1 MPGKNQSI
9 KIVAENRRARHD
21 YHIHETFEAGI
32 VLTGTEIKS
41 LRGGRANL
49 TDSYAKIENKELFL
63 ISAHISP
70 YEQGNRFNHEPR
82 RNRKLLMHKA
92 EIVRLLS
99 KTREKGFTLV
109 PLKIYLS
116 HGMAKVELALAS
128 GKDLYDKRQSA
139 AEHDA
144 KREVDRV
151 MRDRERQ
158 LDGCAPLFSLLM
170 KCAIIVIANM

>member
-1 MPGKNQSI
+1 MPAKNQSI

-49 TDSYAKIENKELFL
+49 TDSYARIENGELFL
-63 ISAHISP
+63 ISVHISP
-70 YEQGNRFNHEPR
+70 YDQGNRFNHEPR
-82 RNRKLLMHKA
+82 RNRKLLMHKS
-92 EIVRLLS
+92 EILRLLG
-99 KTREKGFTLV
+99 KTREKGYTLV

-116 HGMAKVELALAS
+116 HGLAKVELALAS

-139 AEHDA
+139 AEKDA
-144 KREVDRV
+144 KREVERTL
-151 MRDRERQ
+151 RDRQRQ
-158 LDGCAPLFSLLM
+158 
-170 KCAIIVIANM
+170 

>member
-1 MPGKNQSI
+1 MPAKNQSI

-21 YHIHETFEAGI
+21 YHIHETFEAGV

-49 TDSYAKIENKELFL
+49 TDSYARIENGELFL

-70 YEQGNRFNHEPR
+70 YDQGNRFNHEPR
-82 RNRKLLMHKA
+82 RNRKLLMHKS
-92 EIVRLLS
+92 EILRLLG
-99 KTREKGFTLV
+99 KTREKGYTLV

-116 HGMAKVELALAS
+116 HGLAKVELALAS

-139 AEHDA
+139 AEKDA
-144 KREVDRV
+144 KREVERTL
-151 MRDRERQ
+151 RDRQR
-158 LDGCAPLFSLLM
+158 
-170 KCAIIVIANM
+170 

>member
-1 MPGKNQSI
+1 MAGKNQSI

-21 YHIHETFEAGI
+21 YQIHETFEAGI

-151 MRDRERQ
+151 MRDRQRQ
-158 LDGCAPLFSLLM
+158 
-170 KCAIIVIANM
+170 

>member
-1 MPGKNQSI
+1 MSEKPKSI

-70 YEQGNRFNHEPR
+70 YEQGNRFNHELR
-82 RNRKLLMHKA
+82 RNRKLLMHKS
-92 EIVRLLS
+92 EIMRLLS

-158 LDGCAPLFSLLM
+158 
-170 KCAIIVIANM
+170 

>member
-1 MPGKNQSI
+1 MPAKNQSI

-49 TDSYAKIENKELFL
+49 TDSYARIENGEIFL

-70 YEQGNRFNHEPR
+70 YDQGNRFNHEPR
-82 RNRKLLMHKA
+82 RNRKLLMHKS
-92 EIVRLLS
+92 EILRLLG
-99 KTREKGFTLV
+99 KTREKGYTLV

-116 HGMAKVELALAS
+116 HGLAKVELALAS

-139 AEHDA
+139 AEKDA
-144 KREVDRV
+144 KREVERTL
-151 MRDRERQ
+151 RDRQRQ
-158 LDGCAPLFSLLM
+158 
-170 KCAIIVIANM
+170 

>member
-1 MPGKNQSI
+1 VSEKPKSI

-21 YHIHETFEAGI
+21 YHIHETFEAGV

-49 TDSYAKIENKELFL
+49 TDSYAKIENKEIFL

-70 YEQGNRFNHEPR
+70 YDQGNRFNHEPR

-92 EIVRLLS
+92 EILRLLS
-99 KTREKGFTLV
+99 KTREKGFTLI

-158 LDGCAPLFSLLM
+158 
-170 KCAIIVIANM
+170 

>member
-1 MPGKNQSI
+1 MPAKNQSI

-49 TDSYAKIENKELFL
+49 TDSYARIENGELFL

-70 YEQGNRFNHEPR
+70 YDQGNRFNHEPR
-82 RNRKLLMHKA
+82 RNRKLLMHKS
-92 EIVRLLS
+92 EILRLLG
-99 KTREKGFTLV
+99 KTREKGYTLV
-109 PLKIYLS
+109 PWKIYLS
-116 HGMAKVELALAS
+116 HGLAKVELALAS

-139 AEHDA
+139 AEKDA
-144 KREVDRV
+144 KREVERTL
-151 MRDRERQ
+151 RDRQRQ
-158 LDGCAPLFSLLM
+158 
-170 KCAIIVIANM
+170 

>member
-1 MPGKNQSI
+1 MPAKNQSI

-49 TDSYAKIENKELFL
+49 TDSYARIENGELYL

-70 YEQGNRFNHEPR
+70 YDQGNRFNHEPR
-82 RNRKLLMHKA
+82 RNRKLLMHKS
-92 EIVRLLS
+92 EILRLLG
-99 KTREKGFTLV
+99 KTREKGYTLV

-116 HGMAKVELALAS
+116 HGLAKVELALAS
-128 GKDLYDKRQSA
+128 CKDLYYKRQSA
-139 AEHDA
+139 AEKDA
-144 KREVDRV
+144 KREVERTL
-151 MRDRERQ
+151 RDRQRQ
-158 LDGCAPLFSLLM
+158 
-170 KCAIIVIANM
+170 

>member
-1 MPGKNQSI
+1 MSEKPKSI

-49 TDSYAKIENKELFL
+49 TDSYAKIEDKELFL

-82 RNRKLLMHKA
+82 RNRKLLMHKS

-128 GKDLYDKRQSA
+128 GKDLYDKRQAA

-151 MRDRERQ
+151 MRDRERR
-158 LDGCAPLFSLLM
+158 
-170 KCAIIVIANM
+170 

>member
-1 MPGKNQSI
+1 MPAKNQSI

-49 TDSYAKIENKELFL
+49 TDSYARIENGELFL

-70 YEQGNRFNHEPR
+70 YDQGNRFNHEPR
-82 RNRKLLMHKA
+82 RNRKLLMHKS
-92 EIVRLLS
+92 EILRLLG
-99 KTREKGFTLV
+99 KTREKGYTLV

-116 HGMAKVELALAS
+116 HGLAKVELALAS

-139 AEHDA
+139 AEKDA
-144 KREVDRV
+144 KREVERTL
-151 MRDRERQ
+151 RDRQRQ
-158 LDGCAPLFSLLM
+158 
-170 KCAIIVIANM
+170 

>member
-1 MPGKNQSI
+1 MPAKNQSI

-49 TDSYAKIENKELFL
+49 TDSYARIENGELFL

-70 YEQGNRFNHEPR
+70 YDQGNRFNHEPR
-82 RNRKLLMHKA
+82 RNRKLLMHKS
-92 EIVRLLS
+92 EILRLLG
-99 KTREKGFTLV
+99 KTREKGYTLV

-116 HGMAKVELALAS
+116 HGLAKVELARAS

-139 AEHDA
+139 AEKDA
-144 KREVDRV
+144 KREVERTL
-151 MRDRERQ
+151 RDRKRE
-158 LDGCAPLFSLLM
+158 
-170 KCAIIVIANM
+170 

>member
-1 MPGKNQSI
+1 MPAKNQSI

-21 YHIHETFEAGI
+21 YHIHETFEAGV

-49 TDSYAKIENKELFL
+49 TDSYARIDNGELFL

-70 YEQGNRFNHEPR
+70 YDQGNRFNHEPR
-82 RNRKLLMHKA
+82 RNRKLLMHKS
-92 EIVRLLS
+92 EILRLLG
-99 KTREKGFTLV
+99 KTREKGYTLV

-116 HGMAKVELALAS
+116 HGLAKVELALAS

-139 AEHDA
+139 AEKDA
-144 KREVDRV
+144 KREVERTL
-151 MRDRERQ
+151 RDRQRQ
-158 LDGCAPLFSLLM
+158 
-170 KCAIIVIANM
+170 

>member
-1 MPGKNQSI
+1 MSEKPKSI

-82 RNRKLLMHKA
+82 RNRKLLMHKS
-92 EIVRLLS
+92 EIMRLLS

-158 LDGCAPLFSLLM
+158 
-170 KCAIIVIANM
+170 

>member
-1 MPGKNQSI
+1 MSEKPKSI

-63 ISAHISP
+63 ISAHINP

-92 EIVRLLS
+92 EIARLLA
-99 KTREKGFTLV
+99 KTREKGFTLI

-158 LDGCAPLFSLLM
+158 
-170 KCAIIVIANM
+170 

>member
-1 MPGKNQSI
+1 MPAKNQSI

-21 YHIHETFEAGI
+21 YHIHETFEAGV

-49 TDSYAKIENKELFL
+49 TDSYARIENGELFL

-70 YEQGNRFNHEPR
+70 YDQGNRFNHEPR
-82 RNRKLLMHKA
+82 RNRKLLMHKS
-92 EIVRLLS
+92 EILRLLG
-99 KTREKGFTLV
+99 KTREKGYTLV

-116 HGMAKVELALAS
+116 HGLAKVELALAS

-139 AEHDA
+139 AEKDA
-144 KREVDRV
+144 KREVERTL
-151 MRDRERQ
+151 RDRQRQ
-158 LDGCAPLFSLLM
+158 
-170 KCAIIVIANM
+170 

>member
-1 MPGKNQSI
+1 MAGKNQSI
-9 KIVAENRRARHD
+9 KIVAENRRARHE

-49 TDSYAKIENKELFL
+49 TDSYAKVENGELFL

-82 RNRKLLMHKA
+82 RNRKLLMHKS
-92 EIVRLLS
+92 EILRLLG
-99 KTREKGFTLV
+99 KTREKGYTLI
-109 PLKIYLS
+109 PLKFYLS
-116 HGMAKVELALAS
+116 HGLAKVELALAS

-151 MRDRERQ
+151 LRERQ
-158 LDGCAPLFSLLM
+158 
-170 KCAIIVIANM
+170 KQ

>member
-1 MPGKNQSI
+1 MSEKPKSI

-151 MRDRERQ
+151 MRDRQRQ
-158 LDGCAPLFSLLM
+158 
-170 KCAIIVIANM
+170 

>member
-82 RNRKLLMHKA
+82 RNRKLLMHKS
-92 EIVRLLS
+92 EIMRLLS

-128 GKDLYDKRQSA
+128 GKDLYDKRQAA

-151 MRDRERQ
+151 MLDRQRQ
-158 LDGCAPLFSLLM
+158 
-170 KCAIIVIANM
+170 

>member
-1 MPGKNQSI
+1 MPAKNQSI

-49 TDSYAKIENKELFL
+49 TDSYARIENGELYL

-70 YEQGNRFNHEPR
+70 YDQGNRFNHEPR

-92 EIVRLLS
+92 EILRLLG
-99 KTREKGFTLV
+99 KTREKGYTLV

-116 HGMAKVELALAS
+116 HGLAKVELALAS

-139 AEHDA
+139 AEKDA
-144 KREVDRV
+144 KREVERTL
-151 MRDRERQ
+151 RDRQRQ
-158 LDGCAPLFSLLM
+158 
-170 KCAIIVIANM
+170 

>member
-1 MPGKNQSI
+1 MPAKNQSI

-49 TDSYAKIENKELFL
+49 TDSYARIDNGELFL

-70 YEQGNRFNHEPR
+70 YDQGNRFNHEPR
-82 RNRKLLMHKA
+82 RNRKLLMHKS
-92 EIVRLLS
+92 EILRLLG
-99 KTREKGFTLV
+99 KTREKGYTLV

-116 HGMAKVELALAS
+116 HGLAKVELALAS
-128 GKDLYDKRQSA
+128 GKDLYDKRQSS
-139 AEHDA
+139 AEKDA
-144 KREVDRV
+144 KREVERTL
-151 MRDRERQ
+151 RERQ
-158 LDGCAPLFSLLM
+158 RE
-170 KCAIIVIANM
+170 